1 MICKKCGCRVN
12 DDAAFC
18 DKCGASMAEFG
29 EKETPKPKG
38 DTLILKN
45 KKLVIAIAVVLA
57 VLLAVL
63 LVARNG
69 AFIDEKTKYAIQATQ
84 AIQESLLAPDSIKVL
99 DAYVAKYSDDEEKE
113 DTQDKEENKEEDAE
127 DEEEESKT
135 IYWVYIYCTAQTRGG
150 GISDDAYICYI
161 HEDGTVSTIDEDRYI
176 ENLKDSFSTLY
187 EYFGMTFEFDE
198 QKYRQQFQDRFRQIM
213 AEGTKIDVKKIMKAI
228 ENAE

>member
-29 EKETPKPKG
+29 EKETAAPKEK
-38 DTLILKN
+38 TFLQKN
-45 KKLVIAIAVVLA
+45 IKIFIAIAVVLV

-84 AIQESLLAPDSIKVL
+84 AIQESLLAPDSLKVL
-99 DAYVAKYSDDEEKE
+99 DAYVAESLD
-113 DTQDKEENKEEDAE
+113 
-127 DEEEESKT
+127 DEEEESKEENEEDENKE
-135 IYWVYIYCTAQTRGG
+135 ICRAYIYCTAQTRGG
-150 GISDDAYICYI
+150 GITDDEYICYI
-161 HEDGTVSTIDEDRYI
+161 YEDGTVSVDDEDEYI
-176 ENLKDSFSTLY
+176 DRMRSAFSAASRAFGITLSFSY
-187 EYFGMTFEFDE
+187 EDE
-198 QKYRQQFQDRFRQIM
+198 LEQRQKFQDKLKEVI

-228 ENAE
+228 ENDK